1 MRISRVIGAH
11 QPVSSKKRRS
21 VCLCPCL
28 CILVVVAPLAN
39 HPYAYLLHLQTISRQ
54 DVWVWMEKSLV
65 GGLIQD
71 EALYPGEMN
80 ESRQESLCVRLFTQP
95 RRASTS
101 EEILGSSGV
110 CCKSWAWMHQQ
121 RQPASACSA
130 CSASSTPSPTL
141 SPTDPV
147 PRGLLTLCRAAY

>member
-1 MRISRVIGAH
+1 M
-11 QPVSSKKRRS
+11 SSKKRRS

-101 EEILGSSGV
+101 EENLGSSGV
-110 CCKSWAWMHQQ
+110 RADLRQLRCLLQVMGLHARATPACQ
-121 RQPASACSA
+121 RLQRLQREQHP
-130 CSASSTPSPTL
+130 L
-141 SPTDPV
+141 
-147 PRGLLTLCRAAY
+147 AYTIAY